1 MSEKIRIC
9 VFKKFI
15 EKRRLKDAF
24 HLENNKIVAFK
35 ICYRPDFQDEDVLI
49 FDGMF
54 LRVLLL
60 FQAIPKL
67 DNMFII

>member
-1 MSEKIRIC
+1 M
-9 VFKKFI
+9 
-15 EKRRLKDAF
+15 RLKDAF
-24 HLENNKIVAFK
+24 HLENNEIVAFK
-35 ICYRPDFQDEDVLI
+35 IFCRPDFQDEDVLM

-60 FQAIPKL
+60 FRAIPKS

>member
-1 MSEKIRIC
+1 M
-9 VFKKFI
+9 
-15 EKRRLKDAF
+15 RLEEVF
-24 HLENNKIVAFK
+24 HLENNEIVAFK
-35 ICYRPDFQDEDVLI
+35 ICCRPDFQDEDVLM

-60 FQAIPKL
+60 FHAIPKS